1 MNTKETTGNTK
12 ENFTGDKLDRI
23 FQGQKELMEKYKPI
37 AEDHYSKIFKQPSLF
52 SDEAWAGGEHNLH
65 TKEGNYLIRDMLN
78 SASQE
83 IGEVIQTM
91 KNWKSWKSTEMPT
104 DTEHFKEEMIDVL
117 HFFIEACIL
126 AGFTPSELYDLYFK
140 KNEVNHFRQESN
152 Y

>member
-1 MNTKETTGNTK
+1 MNTEETTGASKDNYK
-12 ENFTGDKLDRI
+12 GDKLDRI
-23 FQGQKELMEKYKPI
+23 FNGQKELMQAYKKI
-37 AEDHYSKIFKQPSLF
+37 SEEHHSRIFKQGVLF
-52 SDEAWAGGEHNLH
+52 SDEAWQGSESNLH

-104 DTEHFKEEMIDVL
+104 DVNHFKEEMIDVL
-117 HFFIEACIL
+117 HFLIEAMIL
-126 AGFTPSELYDLYFK
+126 SGFTPDEMYELYFK
-140 KNEVNHFRQESN
+140 KNEVNHFRQESK

>member
-1 MNTKETTGNTK
+1 MNTQETKGDTK
-12 ENFTGDKLDRI
+12 NNFEGDKLDRI
-23 FQGQKELMEKYKPI
+23 FAAQKELMQAYKPI
-37 AEDHYSKIFKQPSLF
+37 AEAHYNKIFKSEVKF

-83 IGEVIQTM
+83 IGETIQTM
-91 KNWKSWKSTEMPT
+91 KNWKSWKSTEVPT
-104 DTEHFKEEMIDVL
+104 DVEHFREELIDVV
-117 HFFIEACIL
+117 HFLVEAAIL
-126 AGFTPSELYDLYFK
+126 AGMTPEDLYNIYFK